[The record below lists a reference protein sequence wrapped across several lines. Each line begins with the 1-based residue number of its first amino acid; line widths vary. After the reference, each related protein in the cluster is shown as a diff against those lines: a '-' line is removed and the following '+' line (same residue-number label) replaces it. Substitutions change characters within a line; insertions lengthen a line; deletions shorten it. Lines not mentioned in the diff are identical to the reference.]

1 MLGKTVY
8 FLACHQNRDKF
19 KAACKPLNRFTG
31 RLFVVCF
38 NCKNEKLLPFDH
50 LHDFVQIQGFG
61 LLLDLGLVLW
71 L

>member
-1 MLGKTVY
+1 M
-8 FLACHQNRDKF
+8 AF
-19 KAACKPLNRFTG
+19 KIQFGMNNKRPVNPLIG
-31 RLFVVCF
+31 LQAVCLVCF
-38 NCKNEKLLPFDH
+38 NCKNARLLPFDH

>member
-1 MLGKTVY
+1 M
-8 FLACHQNRDKF
+8 AF
-19 KAACKPLNRFTG
+19 KIQFGMNNKRPVNPLIG
-31 RLFVVCF
+31 LQAVCLVCF
-38 NCKNEKLLPFDH
+38 NCKNEKLLPIDQ